1 MSTHNWSVIDDF
13 ERGGLWHYTSRTGLR
28 GIVENHCLWATART
42 GLNDPTEVTYA
53 LDELRSTWQ
62 HYRSSSKLVDEVP
75 RDEVDHL
82 VTRLGEEIESHD
94 LFFASGS
101 MFGDKLEHWKE
112 YGRDEGY
119 AICLQEFSIWRIR
132 SRADEIAPEA
142 LTMGSPFLRW
152 HEVDYKKF
160 QPNFTAP
167 LGTPSGR
174 ALDEIIRAVMKRR
187 DGSMDEHTAHQYA
200 LNVALRQLCWQK
212 HEGYE
217 SEEEIRIAVMNPPSD
232 TRHERRSAYGPRTV
246 EYVELVNGD
255 PTDHDATLLAATETV
270 PTLPIVAVRIGP
282 RNTPT
287 KLAEDLNET
296 ARLLDENGYNV
307 PVVAST
313 TPFLRGR

>member
-1 MSTHNWSVIDDF
+1 M
-13 ERGGLWHYTSRTGLR
+13 
-28 GIVENHCLWATART
+28 
-42 GLNDPTEVTYA
+42 
-53 LDELRSTWQ
+53 
-62 HYRSSSKLVDEVP
+62 
-75 RDEVDHL
+75 
-82 VTRLGEEIESHD
+82 
-94 LFFASGS
+94 
-101 MFGDKLEHWKE
+101 
-112 YGRDEGY
+112 
-119 AICLQEFSIWRIR
+119 
-132 SRADEIAPEA
+132 
-142 LTMGSPFLRW
+142 
-152 HEVDYKKF
+152 DYKKF

-200 LNVALRQLCWQK
+200 LNVALRQLCWRK